1 MKKVYNAYCKA
12 EEFLFSFLFAV
23 MVALVF
29 SSAIARGIGK
39 PLAWSLDV
47 AQLLL
52 CWTSLVGADV
62 AFRHDK
68 FIGLDLFTRKM
79 PVKVQK
85 VLEIVVLVLMQVAF
99 CIFIYYGV
107 MLSIKS
113 WKRSFQTLPISYSFI
128 TIALPVMST
137 LMTLTNILKIT
148 DKVKNFKKN
157 VAIAMDKGK
166 AYEGRKRRHGRI
178 ADYVCCFVGDRHA
191 GGVCHR
197 LGRRC
202 FFRQRAG
209 NSVFNRRAAHCGT
222 DAVVHVSG
230 GSVFYLCGQPDE

>member
-12 EEFLFSFLFAV
+12 EEFLFYFLFAV

-113 WKRSFQTLPISYSFI
+113 WKRSFQTLPISYSFV

-157 VAIAMDKGK
+157 VAIAMEKGK
-166 AYEGRKRRHGRI
+166 A
-178 ADYVCCFVGDRHA
+178 
-191 GGVCHR
+191 
-197 LGRRC
+197 
-202 FFRQRAG
+202 
-209 NSVFNRRAAHCGT
+209 
-222 DAVVHVSG
+222 
-230 GSVFYLCGQPDE
+230 

>member
-85 VLEIVVLVLMQVAF
+85 VLEIVVLVLMQVAY

-157 VAIAMDKGK
+157 VAIAMEKGK
-166 AYEGRKRRHGRI
+166 A
-178 ADYVCCFVGDRHA
+178 
-191 GGVCHR
+191 
-197 LGRRC
+197 
-202 FFRQRAG
+202 
-209 NSVFNRRAAHCGT
+209 
-222 DAVVHVSG
+222 
-230 GSVFYLCGQPDE
+230 

>member
-47 AQLLL
+47 VQLLL

-137 LMTLTNILKIT
+137 LMTLTNILKII

-157 VAIAMDKGK
+157 VALAMEKGK
-166 AYEGRKRRHGRI
+166 A
-178 ADYVCCFVGDRHA
+178 
-191 GGVCHR
+191 
-197 LGRRC
+197 
-202 FFRQRAG
+202 
-209 NSVFNRRAAHCGT
+209 
-222 DAVVHVSG
+222 
-230 GSVFYLCGQPDE
+230 

>member
-113 WKRSFQTLPISYSFI
+113 WNRSFQTLPISYSFI

-137 LMTLTNILKIT
+137 LMTLTNILKII

-157 VAIAMDKGK
+157 VALAMEKGK
-166 AYEGRKRRHGRI
+166 A
-178 ADYVCCFVGDRHA
+178 
-191 GGVCHR
+191 
-197 LGRRC
+197 
-202 FFRQRAG
+202 
-209 NSVFNRRAAHCGT
+209 
-222 DAVVHVSG
+222 
-230 GSVFYLCGQPDE
+230 

>member
-1 MKKVYNAYCKA
+1 MLRRNIGVKKVYNAYCKA

-107 MLSIKS
+107 MLSINS
-113 WKRSFQTLPISYSFI
+113 WKRSFQTLPISYSFV

-137 LMTLTNILKIT
+137 LMTLTNILKII

-157 VAIAMDKGK
+157 VALAMEKGK
-166 AYEGRKRRHGRI
+166 A
-178 ADYVCCFVGDRHA
+178 
-191 GGVCHR
+191 
-197 LGRRC
+197 
-202 FFRQRAG
+202 
-209 NSVFNRRAAHCGT
+209 
-222 DAVVHVSG
+222 
-230 GSVFYLCGQPDE
+230 

>member
-85 VLEIVVLVLMQVAF
+85 VLEIVVLALMQVAF

-137 LMTLTNILKIT
+137 LMTLTNILKII

-157 VAIAMDKGK
+157 VALAMEKGK
-166 AYEGRKRRHGRI
+166 A
-178 ADYVCCFVGDRHA
+178 
-191 GGVCHR
+191 
-197 LGRRC
+197 
-202 FFRQRAG
+202 
-209 NSVFNRRAAHCGT
+209 
-222 DAVVHVSG
+222 
-230 GSVFYLCGQPDE
+230 

>member
-1 MKKVYNAYCKA
+1 MKKVYNACCKA

-137 LMTLTNILKIT
+137 LMTLTNILKII

-157 VAIAMDKGK
+157 VALAMEKGK
-166 AYEGRKRRHGRI
+166 A
-178 ADYVCCFVGDRHA
+178 
-191 GGVCHR
+191 
-197 LGRRC
+197 
-202 FFRQRAG
+202 
-209 NSVFNRRAAHCGT
+209 
-222 DAVVHVSG
+222 
-230 GSVFYLCGQPDE
+230 

>member
-29 SSAIARGIGK
+29 SSVIARGIGK

-113 WKRSFQTLPISYSFI
+113 WKRSFQTLPISYSFV

-137 LMTLTNILKIT
+137 LMTLTNILKII

-157 VAIAMDKGK
+157 VAIAMEKGK
-166 AYEGRKRRHGRI
+166 A
-178 ADYVCCFVGDRHA
+178 
-191 GGVCHR
+191 
-197 LGRRC
+197 
-202 FFRQRAG
+202 
-209 NSVFNRRAAHCGT
+209 
-222 DAVVHVSG
+222 
-230 GSVFYLCGQPDE
+230 

>member
-1 MKKVYNAYCKA
+1 MLRRNIGVKKVYNAYCKA

-137 LMTLTNILKIT
+137 LMTLTNILKII

-157 VAIAMDKGK
+157 VAIAMEKGK
-166 AYEGRKRRHGRI
+166 A
-178 ADYVCCFVGDRHA
+178 
-191 GGVCHR
+191 
-197 LGRRC
+197 
-202 FFRQRAG
+202 
-209 NSVFNRRAAHCGT
+209 
-222 DAVVHVSG
+222 
-230 GSVFYLCGQPDE
+230 

>member
-1 MKKVYNAYCKA
+1 LLRRNIGVKKVYNAYCKA

-137 LMTLTNILKIT
+137 LMTLTNILKII

-157 VAIAMDKGK
+157 VALAMEKGK
-166 AYEGRKRRHGRI
+166 A
-178 ADYVCCFVGDRHA
+178 
-191 GGVCHR
+191 
-197 LGRRC
+197 
-202 FFRQRAG
+202 
-209 NSVFNRRAAHCGT
+209 
-222 DAVVHVSG
+222 
-230 GSVFYLCGQPDE
+230 

>member
-113 WKRSFQTLPISYSFI
+113 WKRSFLPISYSFI
-128 TIALPVMST
+128 TIALPVMSA

-157 VAIAMDKGK
+157 VAIAMEKGK
-166 AYEGRKRRHGRI
+166 A
-178 ADYVCCFVGDRHA
+178 
-191 GGVCHR
+191 
-197 LGRRC
+197 
-202 FFRQRAG
+202 
-209 NSVFNRRAAHCGT
+209 
-222 DAVVHVSG
+222 
-230 GSVFYLCGQPDE
+230 

>member
-1 MKKVYNAYCKA
+1 
-12 EEFLFSFLFAV
+12 

-107 MLSIKS
+107 LLSIKS
-113 WKRSFQTLPISYSFI
+113 WKRSFQTLPISYSFV

-137 LMTLTNILKIT
+137 LMTLTNILKII

-157 VAIAMDKGK
+157 VAIAMEKGK
-166 AYEGRKRRHGRI
+166 A
-178 ADYVCCFVGDRHA
+178 
-191 GGVCHR
+191 
-197 LGRRC
+197 
-202 FFRQRAG
+202 
-209 NSVFNRRAAHCGT
+209 
-222 DAVVHVSG
+222 
-230 GSVFYLCGQPDE
+230 

>member
-1 MKKVYNAYCKA
+1 MLRRNIGVKKVYNAYCKA
-12 EEFLFSFLFAV
+12 EEFLFSFLFAT

-29 SSAIARGIGK
+29 GSAIARGIGK
-39 PLAWSLDV
+39 PLAWNLDV

-113 WKRSFQTLPISYSFI
+113 WKRSFQTLPISYSFV
-128 TIALPVMST
+128 TIALPVMSV

-157 VAIAMDKGK
+157 VAIAMEKGK
-166 AYEGRKRRHGRI
+166 A
-178 ADYVCCFVGDRHA
+178 
-191 GGVCHR
+191 
-197 LGRRC
+197 
-202 FFRQRAG
+202 
-209 NSVFNRRAAHCGT
+209 
-222 DAVVHVSG
+222 
-230 GSVFYLCGQPDE
+230 

>member
-1 MKKVYNAYCKA
+1 MLRRNIGVKKVYNAYCKA

-107 MLSIKS
+107 MLSLKS
-113 WKRSFQTLPISYSFI
+113 WKRSFQTLPISYSFV

-157 VAIAMDKGK
+157 VAIAMEKGK
-166 AYEGRKRRHGRI
+166 A
-178 ADYVCCFVGDRHA
+178 
-191 GGVCHR
+191 
-197 LGRRC
+197 
-202 FFRQRAG
+202 
-209 NSVFNRRAAHCGT
+209 
-222 DAVVHVSG
+222 
-230 GSVFYLCGQPDE
+230 

>member
-1 MKKVYNAYCKA
+1 MARG
-12 EEFLFSFLFAV
+12 FGSAV
-23 MVALVF
+23 
-29 SSAIARGIGK
+29 ARGIGK

-113 WKRSFQTLPISYSFI
+113 WKRSFQTLPISYSFV

-148 DKVKNFKKN
+148 DKVKNFIKN
-157 VAIAMDKGK
+157 VAIAMEKGK
-166 AYEGRKRRHGRI
+166 A
-178 ADYVCCFVGDRHA
+178 
-191 GGVCHR
+191 
-197 LGRRC
+197 
-202 FFRQRAG
+202 
-209 NSVFNRRAAHCGT
+209 
-222 DAVVHVSG
+222 
-230 GSVFYLCGQPDE
+230 

>member
-113 WKRSFQTLPISYSFI
+113 WKRSFQTLPISFSFV

-148 DKVKNFKKN
+148 DKVRNFKKN
-157 VAIAMDKGK
+157 VAIAMEKGK
-166 AYEGRKRRHGRI
+166 A
-178 ADYVCCFVGDRHA
+178 
-191 GGVCHR
+191 
-197 LGRRC
+197 
-202 FFRQRAG
+202 
-209 NSVFNRRAAHCGT
+209 
-222 DAVVHVSG
+222 
-230 GSVFYLCGQPDE
+230 

>member
-29 SSAIARGIGK
+29 SSAIARGLGK

-157 VAIAMDKGK
+157 VAIAMEKGK
-166 AYEGRKRRHGRI
+166 A
-178 ADYVCCFVGDRHA
+178 
-191 GGVCHR
+191 
-197 LGRRC
+197 
-202 FFRQRAG
+202 
-209 NSVFNRRAAHCGT
+209 
-222 DAVVHVSG
+222 
-230 GSVFYLCGQPDE
+230 

>member
-113 WKRSFQTLPISYSFI
+113 WKRSFQTLLISYSFV

-137 LMTLTNILKIT
+137 LMTLTNILKII

-157 VAIAMDKGK
+157 VAIAMEKGK
-166 AYEGRKRRHGRI
+166 A
-178 ADYVCCFVGDRHA
+178 
-191 GGVCHR
+191 
-197 LGRRC
+197 
-202 FFRQRAG
+202 
-209 NSVFNRRAAHCGT
+209 
-222 DAVVHVSG
+222 
-230 GSVFYLCGQPDE
+230 

>member
-1 MKKVYNAYCKA
+1 
-12 EEFLFSFLFAV
+12 
-23 MVALVF
+23 MVASVF
-29 SSAIARGIGK
+29 GLGMALEMGK

-113 WKRSFQTLPISYSFI
+113 WKRSFQTLPISYSFV

-137 LMTLTNILKIT
+137 LMTLTNILKII

-157 VAIAMDKGK
+157 VALAMEKGK
-166 AYEGRKRRHGRI
+166 A
-178 ADYVCCFVGDRHA
+178 
-191 GGVCHR
+191 
-197 LGRRC
+197 
-202 FFRQRAG
+202 
-209 NSVFNRRAAHCGT
+209 
-222 DAVVHVSG
+222 
-230 GSVFYLCGQPDE
+230 

>member
-1 MKKVYNAYCKA
+1 MLRRNIGVKKVYNAYCKA

-62 AFRHDK
+62 AVRHDK

-85 VLEIVVLVLMQVAF
+85 VLEIVVHVLMQVAY
-99 CIFIYYGV
+99 CIFIYDGV

-113 WKRSFQTLPISYSFI
+113 WKRSFQTLPISYSFV
-128 TIALPVMST
+128 TIALPVMSA
-137 LMTLTNILKIT
+137 LMTLTNILKII

-157 VAIAMDKGK
+157 VAIAMEKGK
-166 AYEGRKRRHGRI
+166 A
-178 ADYVCCFVGDRHA
+178 
-191 GGVCHR
+191 
-197 LGRRC
+197 
-202 FFRQRAG
+202 
-209 NSVFNRRAAHCGT
+209 
-222 DAVVHVSG
+222 
-230 GSVFYLCGQPDE
+230 

>member
-1 MKKVYNAYCKA
+1 MWRSC
-12 EEFLFSFLFAV
+12 
-23 MVALVF
+23 
-29 SSAIARGIGK
+29 
-39 PLAWSLDV
+39 
-47 AQLLL
+47 

-137 LMTLTNILKIT
+137 LMTLTNILKIIN
-148 DKVKNFKKN
+148 KVKNFKKN
-157 VAIAMDKGK
+157 VAGSKRITRISAMEKGK
-166 AYEGRKRRHGRI
+166 A
-178 ADYVCCFVGDRHA
+178 
-191 GGVCHR
+191 
-197 LGRRC
+197 
-202 FFRQRAG
+202 
-209 NSVFNRRAAHCGT
+209 
-222 DAVVHVSG
+222 
-230 GSVFYLCGQPDE
+230 

>member
-99 CIFIYYGV
+99 CIFIYSGV
-107 MLSIKS
+107 MLSIKI
-113 WKRSFQTLPISYSFI
+113 WKRSCQTLPISYSFV

-157 VAIAMDKGK
+157 VALAMEKGK
-166 AYEGRKRRHGRI
+166 A
-178 ADYVCCFVGDRHA
+178 
-191 GGVCHR
+191 
-197 LGRRC
+197 
-202 FFRQRAG
+202 
-209 NSVFNRRAAHCGT
+209 
-222 DAVVHVSG
+222 
-230 GSVFYLCGQPDE
+230 

>member
-12 EEFLFSFLFAV
+12 EEFLFSFLFSA

-137 LMTLTNILKIT
+137 LMTLTNILKIIN
-148 DKVKNFKKN
+148 KVKNFKKN
-157 VAIAMDKGK
+157 VALAMEKGK
-166 AYEGRKRRHGRI
+166 A
-178 ADYVCCFVGDRHA
+178 
-191 GGVCHR
+191 
-197 LGRRC
+197 
-202 FFRQRAG
+202 
-209 NSVFNRRAAHCGT
+209 
-222 DAVVHVSG
+222 
-230 GSVFYLCGQPDE
+230 

>member
-39 PLAWSLDV
+39 PLAWSLDM

-137 LMTLTNILKIT
+137 LMTLTNILKII

-157 VAIAMDKGK
+157 VALAMEKGK
-166 AYEGRKRRHGRI
+166 A
-178 ADYVCCFVGDRHA
+178 
-191 GGVCHR
+191 
-197 LGRRC
+197 
-202 FFRQRAG
+202 
-209 NSVFNRRAAHCGT
+209 
-222 DAVVHVSG
+222 
-230 GSVFYLCGQPDE
+230 

>member
-1 MKKVYNAYCKA
+1 MLRRNIGVKKVYNAYCKA

-47 AQLLL
+47 AQMLL

-157 VAIAMDKGK
+157 VAIAMEKGK
-166 AYEGRKRRHGRI
+166 A
-178 ADYVCCFVGDRHA
+178 
-191 GGVCHR
+191 
-197 LGRRC
+197 
-202 FFRQRAG
+202 
-209 NSVFNRRAAHCGT
+209 
-222 DAVVHVSG
+222 
-230 GSVFYLCGQPDE
+230 

>member
-1 MKKVYNAYCKA
+1 MLRRNIGVKKVYNAYCKA

-29 SSAIARGIGK
+29 SSAVARGIGK

-137 LMTLTNILKIT
+137 LMTLTNILKII

-157 VAIAMDKGK
+157 VAIAMEKGK
-166 AYEGRKRRHGRI
+166 A
-178 ADYVCCFVGDRHA
+178 
-191 GGVCHR
+191 
-197 LGRRC
+197 
-202 FFRQRAG
+202 
-209 NSVFNRRAAHCGT
+209 
-222 DAVVHVSG
+222 
-230 GSVFYLCGQPDE
+230 

>member
-1 MKKVYNAYCKA
+1 MLRRNIGVKKVYNAYCKA

-107 MLSIKS
+107 LLSIKS
-113 WKRSFQTLPISYSFI
+113 WKRSFQTLPISYSFV

-157 VAIAMDKGK
+157 VAIAMEKGK
-166 AYEGRKRRHGRI
+166 A
-178 ADYVCCFVGDRHA
+178 
-191 GGVCHR
+191 
-197 LGRRC
+197 
-202 FFRQRAG
+202 
-209 NSVFNRRAAHCGT
+209 
-222 DAVVHVSG
+222 
-230 GSVFYLCGQPDE
+230 

>member
-29 SSAIARGIGK
+29 SSAVARGIGK

-137 LMTLTNILKIT
+137 LMTLTNILKII

-157 VAIAMDKGK
+157 VAIAMEKGK
-166 AYEGRKRRHGRI
+166 A
-178 ADYVCCFVGDRHA
+178 
-191 GGVCHR
+191 
-197 LGRRC
+197 
-202 FFRQRAG
+202 
-209 NSVFNRRAAHCGT
+209 
-222 DAVVHVSG
+222 
-230 GSVFYLCGQPDE
+230 

>member
-1 MKKVYNAYCKA
+1 MLRRNIGVKKVYNAYCKA
-12 EEFLFSFLFAV
+12 EEYLFSFLFAV

-62 AFRHDK
+62 AFRYNK

-113 WKRSFQTLPISYSFI
+113 WKRSFQTLPISYSFV

-148 DKVKNFKKN
+148 DKVRNFKKN
-157 VAIAMDKGK
+157 VAIAMEKGK
-166 AYEGRKRRHGRI
+166 A
-178 ADYVCCFVGDRHA
+178 
-191 GGVCHR
+191 
-197 LGRRC
+197 
-202 FFRQRAG
+202 
-209 NSVFNRRAAHCGT
+209 
-222 DAVVHVSG
+222 
-230 GSVFYLCGQPDE
+230 

>member
-79 PVKVQK
+79 PMKVQK

-157 VAIAMDKGK
+157 VAIAMEKGK
-166 AYEGRKRRHGRI
+166 A
-178 ADYVCCFVGDRHA
+178 
-191 GGVCHR
+191 
-197 LGRRC
+197 
-202 FFRQRAG
+202 
-209 NSVFNRRAAHCGT
+209 
-222 DAVVHVSG
+222 
-230 GSVFYLCGQPDE
+230 

>member
-12 EEFLFSFLFAV
+12 GEFLFSFLFGV

-85 VLEIVVLVLMQVAF
+85 ELEIVVLVLMLEVF
-99 CIFIYYGV
+99 CISIYYGV

-113 WKRSFQTLPISYSFI
+113 WKRSFQTLPISSSFV
-128 TIALPVMST
+128 TIALPTISA

-157 VAIAMDKGK
+157 VAIAMEKGK
-166 AYEGRKRRHGRI
+166 A
-178 ADYVCCFVGDRHA
+178 
-191 GGVCHR
+191 
-197 LGRRC
+197 
-202 FFRQRAG
+202 
-209 NSVFNRRAAHCGT
+209 
-222 DAVVHVSG
+222 
-230 GSVFYLCGQPDE
+230 

>member
-1 MKKVYNAYCKA
+1 
-12 EEFLFSFLFAV
+12 

-137 LMTLTNILKIT
+137 LMTLTNILKII

-157 VAIAMDKGK
+157 VALAMEKGK
-166 AYEGRKRRHGRI
+166 A
-178 ADYVCCFVGDRHA
+178 
-191 GGVCHR
+191 
-197 LGRRC
+197 
-202 FFRQRAG
+202 
-209 NSVFNRRAAHCGT
+209 
-222 DAVVHVSG
+222 
-230 GSVFYLCGQPDE
+230 

>member
-107 MLSIKS
+107 LLSIKS
-113 WKRSFQTLPISYSFI
+113 WKRSFQTLPISYSFV

-137 LMTLTNILKIT
+137 LMTLTNILKII

-157 VAIAMDKGK
+157 VAIAMEKGK
-166 AYEGRKRRHGRI
+166 
-178 ADYVCCFVGDRHA
+178 V
-191 GGVCHR
+191 
-197 LGRRC
+197 
-202 FFRQRAG
+202 
-209 NSVFNRRAAHCGT
+209 
-222 DAVVHVSG
+222 
-230 GSVFYLCGQPDE
+230 

>member
-107 MLSIKS
+107 LLSIKS
-113 WKRSFQTLPISYSFI
+113 WKRSFQTLPISYSFV

-137 LMTLTNILKIT
+137 LMTLTNILKII

-157 VAIAMDKGK
+157 VAIAMEKGK
-166 AYEGRKRRHGRI
+166 A
-178 ADYVCCFVGDRHA
+178 
-191 GGVCHR
+191 
-197 LGRRC
+197 
-202 FFRQRAG
+202 
-209 NSVFNRRAAHCGT
+209 
-222 DAVVHVSG
+222 
-230 GSVFYLCGQPDE
+230 

>member
-1 MKKVYNAYCKA
+1 MCLRDSCKA

-113 WKRSFQTLPISYSFI
+113 WKRSFQTLPISYSFV

-137 LMTLTNILKIT
+137 LMTLTNILKII

-157 VAIAMDKGK
+157 VALAMEKGK
-166 AYEGRKRRHGRI
+166 A
-178 ADYVCCFVGDRHA
+178 
-191 GGVCHR
+191 
-197 LGRRC
+197 
-202 FFRQRAG
+202 
-209 NSVFNRRAAHCGT
+209 
-222 DAVVHVSG
+222 
-230 GSVFYLCGQPDE
+230 